1 MDPIEVFLRTAL
13 QQRRVEDRQIRAA
26 LASLRPVLSDVDRII
41 RESGALEPGPARE
54 RIIRA
59 VSDVIARQVRD
70 QWGVPMLHSL
80 QEELGP
86 FVEQQMGQ
94 ARRLVEAAGGTLT
107 NPGAAVVNVPAI
119 VNGVIVNGRP
129 LGEQLTSSLP
139 ASIADRAERYIRL
152 GLNDPGVEAT
162 FETAVR
168 TTAENAVEATIR
180 SGVHSVGSAAQQAIY
195 QFETDPDWLQ
205 GRFTWTAV
213 LDSRTCPVCVGQD
226 GTERLQDTP
235 GAFWD
240 GQRKIDPHLNCV
252 IGSTRIEA
260 GIIAGAM
267 RSTYTGPVVTI
278 GTDGGRLVSLTEN
291 HPVLTSHGWK
301 PAKLVEEGDQLICR
315 PLDRVAAINPDLHQ
329 APSTAEE
336 TFGLLGH
343 LDAVS
348 RCRVPAAPVDFHGDG
363 VSLQGDVD
371 IEYVNSQLL
380 FNDQA
385 VSAEDVS
392 DALFCVADAELTRVH
407 RLSPLDQS
415 LLALHC
421 AANGIVGSG
430 HALAALV
437 MGQMGPLEGLGF
449 ALAARRH
456 PSFDEPLAHSA
467 PCDTELL
474 RDLVFAHAGAIQ
486 LDNVAV
492 VKTETKHDLPVY
504 DFSTLSGVYFAD
516 GILTHNCRCYLIPS
530 TWRGEDNRRIVVG
543 DIGEQVVPFRTDVES
558 WIRQNPDTAGE
569 IFGKARAKRL
579 IDGEISLDRAVRE
592 AT

>member
-1 MDPIEVFLRTAL
+1 VDAIEVFLRTAL

-70 QWGVPMLHSL
+70 QWGIPMLASL
-80 QEELGP
+80 QDELSP

-226 GTERLQDTP
+226 GTERRQGEA

-240 GQRKIDPHLNCV
+240 GQRKIDPHL
-252 IGSTRIEA
+252 
-260 GIIAGAM
+260 
-267 RSTYTGPVVTI
+267 
-278 GTDGGRLVSLTEN
+278 
-291 HPVLTSHGWK
+291 
-301 PAKLVEEGDQLICR
+301 
-315 PLDRVAAINPDLHQ
+315 
-329 APSTAEE
+329 
-336 TFGLLGH
+336 
-343 LDAVS
+343 
-348 RCRVPAAPVDFHGDG
+348 
-363 VSLQGDVD
+363 
-371 IEYVNSQLL
+371 
-380 FNDQA
+380 
-385 VSAEDVS
+385 
-392 DALFCVADAELTRVH
+392 
-407 RLSPLDQS
+407 
-415 LLALHC
+415 
-421 AANGIVGSG
+421 
-430 HALAALV
+430 
-437 MGQMGPLEGLGF
+437 
-449 ALAARRH
+449 
-456 PSFDEPLAHSA
+456 
-467 PCDTELL
+467 
-474 RDLVFAHAGAIQ
+474 
-486 LDNVAV
+486 
-492 VKTETKHDLPVY
+492 
-504 DFSTLSGVYFAD
+504 
-516 GILTHNCRCYLIPS
+516 NCRCYLIPS

-543 DIGEQVVPFRTDVES
+543 DSGEQVVPFRTDVEG
-558 WIRQNPDTAGE
+558 WIRQNPDTAAE